1 MRIQEKC
8 KFSILIFWK
17 AGIHHHFQQNAFE
30 LYGADFML
38 SEDLC
43 PWLLEINACPG
54 MAPSSVE
61 KARLC
66 AAVIED
72 TIKGT

>member
-1 MRIQEKC
+1 
-8 KFSILIFWK
+8 
-17 AGIHHHFQQNAFE
+17 
-30 LYGADFML
+30 ML

-72 TIKGT
+72 TIKGNLDKIISTNTFDKNIHKDTNIYTCM